1 MTDVTEQ
8 PSRETP
14 PDQPSDE
21 AQPSTEAPPAQ
32 VAPPEQHPGPP
43 GATGIRHHP
52 SDAQYMLIALILAI
66 VTGIEVAVYYIKGLG
81 DAGNPILIILAATKF
96 IIVVSFF
103 MHLRFDNKLLRR
115 VFVTGIV
122 LALTVYVIVFLSLGV
137 FTSSHGVHG

>member
-8 PSRETP
+8 PSQETP
-14 PDQPSDE
+14 PDQPRHPAAPE
-21 AQPSTEAPPAQ
+21 QP
-32 VAPPEQHPGPP
+32 VPPEQHPGPA
-43 GATGIRHHP
+43 GEVGIRHHP

-66 VTGIEVAVYYIKGLG
+66 VTGVEVLVYYVKGLG
-81 DAGNPILIILAATKF
+81 DAGNPILIILAAIKF

-115 VFVTGIV
+115 VFITGIV
-122 LALTVYVIVFLSLGV
+122 LALSVYVIVFLSLGV